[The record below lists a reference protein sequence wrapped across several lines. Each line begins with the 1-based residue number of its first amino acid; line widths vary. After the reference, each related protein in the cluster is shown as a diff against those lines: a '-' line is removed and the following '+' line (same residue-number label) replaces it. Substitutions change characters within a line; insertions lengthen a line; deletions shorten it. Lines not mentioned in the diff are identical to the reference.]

1 MLPVTRFAPLPPFAH
16 PVRGG
21 VTCPAGFK
29 AAGVNAGLKR
39 SGNLDMGVLV
49 SEQPCVSAVAF
60 TSNAAAAAPVLV
72 TR

>member
-1 MLPVTRFAPLPPFAH
+1 MLPATRFAPLLPFAH

-29 AAGVNAGLKR
+29 AAGVHAGLKR

-49 SEQPCVSAVAF
+49 CEQPCVSAATF
-60 TSNAAAAAPVLV
+60 TSNAAAA
-72 TR
+72 RRCS